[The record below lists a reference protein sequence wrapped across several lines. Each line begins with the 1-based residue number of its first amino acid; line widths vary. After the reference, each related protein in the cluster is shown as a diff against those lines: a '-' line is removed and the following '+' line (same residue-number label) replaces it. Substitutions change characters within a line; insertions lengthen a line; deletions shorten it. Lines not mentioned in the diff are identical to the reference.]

1 MRGTLMNRIALIIPY
16 FGTLPNYFHYGLKLH
31 PIIGTLIFFF
41 SLIVILQNIPSLIM
55 SNVFK

>member
-1 MRGTLMNRIALIIPY
+1 MNRIALIIPY